1 MYAIMF
7 WSADWKQMETV
18 NKKEGGVKA
27 MDKDYFK
34 RRLVEAWIHVW
45 EIVLALVLF
54 KILSG

>member
-1 MYAIMF
+1 
-7 WSADWKQMETV
+7 
-18 NKKEGGVKA
+18 